1 MLSFAS
7 QITRSF
13 YNDDPKM
20 LEMATQ
26 SEWDIAAILLE
37 LGLRYEY
44 EGSLKK
50 VNGVSA
56 IETATERELTFC
68 SSVGQK
74 AISAISTTNAGV
86 VFCRASLHGSIL
98 PKPGKCLIFCDNPRL
113 FFVMV
118 ANKILT
124 AKERKPEGI
133 SPHAVISKTASIGSN
148 CYIGPFAVIGDHCTI
163 GNNTIIYDK
172 VSIVQ
177 DCQIGRN
184 CIVRSGAVVGSDGF
198 AFERLENGEL
208 IRFPHKRGVILG
220 NNVEICANTS
230 VCRGSLSD
238 TVIADGT
245 KIDALVHVGHNA
257 QIGKNCIL
265 TAASIIGGS
274 ARVGDSSWIGLNS
287 IIKQKVRIGNNV
299 VVAAQACVVDDV
311 SDRDVVAGV
320 PARSIKDKV
329 TTDLMFMMA
338 GQRRD
343 VTLSSLSVSSI
354 PAGLRAPSKRMQTA
368 AFLRNLYSAAI

>member
-1 MLSFAS
+1 
-7 QITRSF
+7 
-13 YNDDPKM
+13 M

-37 LGLRYEY
+37 LGLPYKY
-44 EGSLKK
+44 EGFLKK
-50 VNGVSA
+50 INGVSS
-56 IETATERELTFC
+56 IETATERELAFC
-68 SSVGQK
+68 SEAGQM

-98 PKPGKCLIFCDNPRL
+98 PKPGKCIIFCDNPRL
-113 FFVMV
+113 CFVMV

-124 AKERKPEGI
+124 VREKKPEGI
-133 SPHAVISKTASIGSN
+133 SPHAVISTTASIGSG

-163 GNNTIIYDK
+163 GDNTIIYDK
-172 VSIVQ
+172 VTIVQ
-177 DCQIGRN
+177 DCKIGSN
-184 CIVRSGAVVGSDGF
+184 CIIRSGAVVGSDGF

-245 KIDALVHVGHNA
+245 KIDALVQVGHNV
-257 QIGKNCIL
+257 QIGKNCLL
-265 TAASIIGGS
+265 TAGASIGGS
-274 ARVGDSSWIGLNS
+274 VRIGDSSWMGLNS
-287 IIKQKVRIGNNV
+287 VIKQKVRIGNNV

-320 PARSIKDKV
+320 PARSIKEKV
-329 TTDLMFMMA
+329 TTELMYMMA
-338 GQRRD
+338 GQRRN
-343 VTLSSLSVSSI
+343 TTASSLSRARISV
-354 PAGLRAPSKRMQTA
+354 GLKAQSQGMQTA